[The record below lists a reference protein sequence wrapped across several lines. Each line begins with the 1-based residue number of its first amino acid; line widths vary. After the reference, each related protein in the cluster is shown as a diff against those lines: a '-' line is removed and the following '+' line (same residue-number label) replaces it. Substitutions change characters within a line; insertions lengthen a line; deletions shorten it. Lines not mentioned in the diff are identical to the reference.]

1 MLTGLAVGA
10 DLYLTVG
17 NRGSWRHLSEVVG
30 SSDVEVDF
38 VEDVAMLGVH
48 GHAERQGKKKG
59 ESVCFEWLNL
69 HKGII
74 FLAKIR
80 KNEK

>member
-1 MLTGLAVGA
+1 MLPGFAVGTNLYLAVW
-10 DLYLTVG
+10 D
-17 NRGSWRHLSEVVG
+17 RRSWRHLSEVVG

-48 GHAERQGKKKG
+48 GHAERQCKKKG
-59 ESVCFEWLNL
+59 ESVCFEWLYL

-80 KNEK
+80 KNE